1 MAEAWFYHL
10 TDTALEAAAPEIL
23 EKCLA
28 RGWRVCLR
36 AGSTARV
43 SALNLHLWTYREEG
57 FLPHGAPEDGF
68 AQAQPIYLTAGRETP
83 NAPHVLMLVDGAAPD
98 VPEFGSFERVVLM
111 FDDADAPAKE
121 RARAAWREVASGGM
135 KAVYWAQDGGRWVKR
150 AESGGG

>member
-28 RGWRVCLR
+28 RGWRVCVR
-36 AGSTARV
+36 AGSKARV
-43 SALNLHLWTYREEG
+43 SALNQRLWTYREES

-68 AQAQPIYLTAGRETP
+68 AESQPIYLTAGRETP
-83 NAPHVLMLVDGAAPD
+83 NRPDVLMLVDGAAPD
-98 VPEFGSFERVVLM
+98 VPEFAGFARVVLM
-111 FDDADAPAKE
+111 FDDADAPAKD
-121 RARAAWREVASGGM
+121 RARAAWREVSSSGM

-150 AESGGG
+150 AESGS